1 MLSNKEDI
9 VEVQDIVNTVREPDS
24 RHYSEAV
31 KSTSKDKWIVTI
43 DEELKN

>member
-9 VEVQDIVNTVREPDS
+9 VEVQDIVNTVRGPDS